1 MRFTADDLR
10 NQRFKTKFQGLDKED
25 VLTYLELVADDFESF
40 QKEAEK
46 FKAQLK
52 KKDKTIKKYKDREKE
67 MKVLFEA
74 LYKEKNYL
82 LDKLNNNPNKKESVK
97 KGEQILRKALNRAK
111 EIKEITEKGVRGIQK
126 EILLLENH
134 KKNLITTIKS
144 KA

>member
-52 KKDKTIKKYKDREKE
+52 RKDKAIKKYKDREKE

-74 LYKEKNYL
+74 LYKEKSYL
-82 LDKLNNNPNKKESVK
+82 LDKLSNNPNKKESVK

-111 EIKEITEKGVRGIQK
+111 EIKEITEKGVRGMQK

-134 KKNLITTIKS
+134 KKNLIATIKS
-144 KA
+144 KD

>member
-111 EIKEITEKGVRGIQK
+111 EIKEITEKGVRGMQK

-134 KKNLITTIKS
+134 KKNLIATIKS
-144 KA
+144 KD

>member
-74 LYKEKNYL
+74 LYKEKSFL
-82 LDKLNNNPNKKESVK
+82 LDKLSNNPNKKESVK

>member
-74 LYKEKNYL
+74 LYKEKSYL
-82 LDKLNNNPNKKESVK
+82 LDKLSNNPNKKESVK